1 MRITYKKKNGDIIQK
16 IVGGYSTY
24 RIGAVNSFG
33 WTVENIEH
41 LYKGKYYTE
50 KEFRKRLS
58 KDFNNQRK
66 LVQIKSRLYKFYR
79 ELAYFL
85 LLMIL
90 FKIFEVASK
99 VLSN

>member
-24 RIGAVNSFG
+24 RIGTVNSFG
-33 WTVENIEH
+33 WTVENVEQ
-41 LYKGKYYTE
+41 LYKGEYYSE
-50 KEFRKRLS
+50 REYRRLLS
-58 KDFNNQRK
+58 RDYNRQRK
-66 LVQIKSRLYKFYR
+66 IETFKCNIYKFYR
-79 ELAYFL
+79 ELAYLL

-90 FKIFEVASK
+90 FKIFEVATK